1 MAKLLQ
7 NREQNIEHV
16 GIYIAEHRTQFPCI
30 AGALEHHIAGVKHR
44 SVWLGLMAGPIH
56 DLVPEYGWG
65 YSVQNTSQGIGG
77 IGEGWGSSSIMETI
91 LPKYFPGTALIL
103 KGTKWILSTGAD
115 PAQRKSPP
123 LPSPNPSN
131 KNGCIPGC

>member
-44 SVWLGLMAGPIH
+44 SVWLGLMLNAPR
-56 DLVPEYGWG
+56 PSE
-65 YSVQNTSQGIGG
+65 VQKCKH
-77 IGEGWGSSSIMETI
+77 E
-91 LPKYFPGTALIL
+91 PA
-103 KGTKWILSTGAD
+103 KWIMKRALEGD
-115 PAQRKSPP
+115 LQ
-123 LPSPNPSN
+123 L
-131 KNGCIPGC
+131 